1 MKKYAVAAALLVMSA
16 APAFSTGD
24 HTAGHYT
31 FGEPGKAVEAT
42 HTVNV
47 ALFDEME
54 IAHDLKQVEKGET
67 IRFVVTN
74 KGQSLH
80 EFSLGDTASQRAHA
94 AMMKKMPDMKHEND
108 PAAVTLA
115 PGETK
120 EVIWKFSKPI
130 RGQLEFACQIPGHY
144 DAGMTSKVAF
154 ANNP

>member
-1 MKKYAVAAALLVMSA
+1 MRL
-16 APAFSTGD
+16 
-24 HTAGHYT
+24 
-31 FGEPGKAVEAT
+31 
-42 HTVNV
+42 
-47 ALFDEME
+47 
-54 IAHDLKQVEKGET
+54 
-67 IRFVVTN
+67 
-74 KGQSLH
+74 
-80 EFSLGDTASQRAHA
+80 LGDTASQRAHV
-94 AMMKKMPDMKHEND
+94 AMMKKMPDMRHEND